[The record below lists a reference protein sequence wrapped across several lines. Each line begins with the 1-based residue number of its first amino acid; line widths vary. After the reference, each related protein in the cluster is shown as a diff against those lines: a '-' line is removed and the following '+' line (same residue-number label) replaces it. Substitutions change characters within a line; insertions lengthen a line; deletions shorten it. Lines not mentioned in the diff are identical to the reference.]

1 MIDIRSLREDTDHFR
16 QALKARN
23 VSEDTLDEV
32 LQLDESLRAELTRLN
47 QLKAERN
54 KVSAEVARMK
64 ASGQNNE
71 AEELLER
78 ARVISNLVKEGDAKI
93 RQVEEHLESRLLHV
107 PNIPHSSVP
116 RGESESDNVVRQT
129 WGNPPVFDF
138 EPLPHWE
145 LGPKSGMMD
154 FERAAKLSGA
164 RFSILRG
171 HLATLSRALVN
182 FMIELHVREH
192 GYQEVSLPHLVK
204 RETMLASGQLPKF
217 EEELYNSR
225 PDDLFLIPTAE
236 VPLIAQHSDEILESS
251 RLPLKYA
258 SYTPCYRREAGSYGK
273 DVRGMIRVHQFD
285 KVELVWFTRP
295 EESEAALQRLTS
307 DAEEV
312 LQRLELPYRV
322 VELCTADLGFASA
335 KTYDLEVWLPSYGN
349 YKEISSCSN
358 TTDFQARRANIRYRD
373 SNNRPA
379 FVHALNGSGVAV
391 GRALVAIIEN
401 FQREDG
407 TIRVPDALVPFV
419 GKEVVG

>member
-116 RGESESDNVVRQT
+116 RGESESDNVVLQT

-236 VPLIAQHSDEILESS
+236 VPLIAQHSNEILESS

>member
-64 ASGQNNE
+64 ASGQNTE

-116 RGESESDNVVRQT
+116 RGESESDNVVLQT

-236 VPLIAQHSDEILESS
+236 VPLIAQHSNEILESS

-322 VELCTADLGFASA
+322 VELCTADLGFASS

-407 TIRVPDALVPFV
+407 TIRVPDTLVPFV

>member
-116 RGESESDNVVRQT
+116 RGESESDNVVLQT

-236 VPLIAQHSDEILESS
+236 VPLIAQHSNEILESS

-322 VELCTADLGFASA
+322 VELCTADLGFASS

-407 TIRVPDALVPFV
+407 TIRVPDTLVPFV

>member
-116 RGESESDNVVRQT
+116 RGESESDNVVLQT

-322 VELCTADLGFASA
+322 VELCTADLGFASS

>member
-1 MIDIRSLREDTDHFR
+1 LIDIRSLREDTDHFR

-116 RGESESDNVVRQT
+116 RGESESDNVVLQT

-236 VPLIAQHSDEILESS
+236 VPLIAQHSNEILESS

-322 VELCTADLGFASA
+322 VELCTADLGFASS

-407 TIRVPDALVPFV
+407 TIRVPDTLVPFV

>member
-116 RGESESDNVVRQT
+116 RGESESDNVVLQT

-236 VPLIAQHSDEILESS
+236 VPLIAQHSNEILESS

-322 VELCTADLGFASA
+322 VELCTADLGFASS

>member
-1 MIDIRSLREDTDHFR
+1 LREDPDYLR
-16 QALKARN
+16 QALRTRN
-23 VSEDTLDEV
+23 VAEDVLDEI
-32 LQLDESLRAELTRLN
+32 LHLDESLRAELTRLN

-64 ASGQNNE
+64 AAGQNTE
-71 AEELLER
+71 VTELLER
-78 ARVISNLVKEGDAKI
+78 AREISGLVKEGDAKI
-93 RQVEEHLESRLLHV
+93 RQVEEHLKSRLLHI

-116 RGESESDNVVRQT
+116 RGESESDNVVRHT
-129 WGNPPVFDF
+129 WGNPPTFDF
-138 EPLPHWE
+138 DPLPHWE
-145 LGPKSGMMD
+145 LGPRSEMMD

-171 HLATLSRALVN
+171 LLSTLSRALVN
-182 FMIELHVREH
+182 FMLELHVREH
-192 GYQEVSLPHLVK
+192 AYTEVSLPHLVK

-217 EEELYNSR
+217 EEELYNTR

-251 RLPLKYA
+251 RLPLKYV

-285 KVELVWFTRP
+285 KVELVWFTKP
-295 EESEAALQRLTS
+295 EESEAALERLTS

-312 LQRLELPYRV
+312 LRRLELPYRI
-322 VELCTADLGFASA
+322 VELCTADLGFASSR
-335 KTYDLEVWLPSYGN
+335 TYDLEVWLPSYGD

-373 SNNRPA
+373 SNNKPA

-391 GRALVAIIEN
+391 GRALVAIVEN

-407 TIRVPDALVPFV
+407 TIRIPDALIPFV

>member
-236 VPLIAQHSDEILESS
+236 VPLIAQHSNEILESS

-322 VELCTADLGFASA
+322 VELCTADLGFASS

>member
-64 ASGQNNE
+64 ASGQNTE

-236 VPLIAQHSDEILESS
+236 VPLIAQHSNEILESS

-322 VELCTADLGFASA
+322 VELCTADLGFASS

-407 TIRVPDALVPFV
+407 TIRIPDALVPFV

>member
-64 ASGQNNE
+64 ASGQNTE

-116 RGESESDNVVRQT
+116 RGESESDNVVLQT

-322 VELCTADLGFASA
+322 VELCTADLGFASS

-407 TIRVPDALVPFV
+407 TIRVPDTLVPFV

>member
-64 ASGQNNE
+64 ASGQNTE

-116 RGESESDNVVRQT
+116 RGESESDNVVLQT

-236 VPLIAQHSDEILESS
+236 VPLIAQHSNEILESS

-407 TIRVPDALVPFV
+407 TIRVPDTLVPFV

>member
-322 VELCTADLGFASA
+322 VELCTADLGFASS

>member
-116 RGESESDNVVRQT
+116 RGESESDNVVLQT

-322 VELCTADLGFASA
+322 VELCTADLGFASS

-407 TIRVPDALVPFV
+407 TIRVPDTLVPFV

>member
-64 ASGQNNE
+64 ASGQNTE

-145 LGPKSGMMD
+145 LGPKSRMMD

-236 VPLIAQHSDEILESS
+236 VPLIAQHSNEILESS

-322 VELCTADLGFASA
+322 VELCTADLGFASS